1 MLSENNLALKE
12 IQASIVSADK
22 KLTTQQI
29 QSMLVSQIKAL
40 GFTPDTASDEIYYKA
55 CAMVVRSILK
65 EKRRYFMADA
75 KAKGRKQT
83 YYMCMEFLLGR
94 SLKNGIYNL
103 NLAGEFSQALKEMGV
118 RMENLFELE
127 PDAGLGN
134 GGLGRLAAC
143 FMDAP
148 GNPAATLP
156 WAIRILYEYGIFQ
169 QKIIDGW
176 QTELPD
182 EWLPG
187 GEVWLQRMPGARSA
201 MSALAA
207 TSKNFGTMGT
217 TMCCHK
223 GYTTVNGSSL

>member
-143 FMDAP
+143 FMDAL
-148 GNPAATLP
+148 ATC
-156 WAIRILYEYGIFQ
+156 
-169 QKIIDGW
+169 DG
-176 QTELPD
+176 LFD
-182 EWLPG
+182 S
-187 GEVWLQRMPGARSA
+187 V
-201 MSALAA
+201 
-207 TSKNFGTMGT
+207 
-217 TMCCHK
+217 
-223 GYTTVNGSSL
+223 

>member
-83 YYMCMEFLLGR
+83 YYMCMEFTGTVAEKR
-94 SLKNGIYNL
+94 H
-103 NLAGEFSQALKEMGV
+103 
-118 RMENLFELE
+118 
-127 PDAGLGN
+127 
-134 GGLGRLAAC
+134 
-143 FMDAP
+143 
-148 GNPAATLP
+148 
-156 WAIRILYEYGIFQ
+156 
-169 QKIIDGW
+169 
-176 QTELPD
+176 
-182 EWLPG
+182 
-187 GEVWLQRMPGARSA
+187 LQPQSCR
-201 MSALAA
+201 
-207 TSKNFGTMGT
+207 
-217 TMCCHK
+217 
-223 GYTTVNGSSL
+223 

>member
-143 FMDAP
+143 FMDALATC
-148 GNPAATLP
+148 GYPAMGYS
-156 WAIRILYEYGIFQ
+156 ILYEFGIFK

-187 GEVWLQRMPGARSA
+187 SGLKAGAHPGARSRCQ
-201 MSALAA
+201 LWR
-207 TSKNFGTMGT
+207 THQKFGTMGIT
-217 TMCCHK
+217 TSCTRTIPLLRQFL
-223 GYTTVNGSSL
+223 GIL